1 LLALVLLLV
10 LTITALFLWLDP
22 NIFKSRIEAAAR
34 EQGVHL
40 DINGDLGWAFWP
52 SIGIEIND
60 VTVAT
65 LASPDNII
73 AELRSASLL
82 VATRP
87 LFNRELVVEH
97 LLIDGATAHLT
108 VDQGGLG
115 NWEALIPD
123 RGIPADLSA
132 EQREAIE
139 REARTEAER
148 DGQADADN
156 EAERELSLA

>member
-97 LLIDGATAHLT
+97 LLIDGATANLN
-108 VDQGGLG
+108 VDESGLG
-115 NWEALIPD
+115 NWEALL
-123 RGIPADLSA
+123 PARDTASVPSDLTA
-132 EQREAIE
+132 EQRATLA
-139 REARTEAER
+139 REARAEAE
-148 DGQADADN
+148 QARS
-156 EAERELSLA
+156 E